1 MALIETFWDQKG
13 ASWRRIGVEPLQDH
27 FVVGVDL
34 GQASDP
40 TAVCILDHHRE
51 VRDTWTTTQLPSG
64 GGTIKQDADERF
76 DVRYLSRLP
85 LGLSYPAMVEHIAE
99 IIARPPLCGK
109 CQLVIDETSVGRPV
123 GDIFEQTGLKPTRI
137 AITAGAEPMMQGDRC
152 WTVPKSV
159 LISTLDARLHTA
171 ELRIAAELTE
181 AGALAEELK
190 EFRRKVSAAGRS
202 SYEARVGKHDDLVLA
217 CAIAL
222 WVACQPPRRIYV
234 GAIRG
239 LW

>member
-1 MALIETFWDQKG
+1 LH
-13 ASWRRIGVEPLQDH
+13 DH
-27 FVVGVDL
+27 FVVGLDL
-34 GQASDP
+34 GQAADP
-40 TAVCILDHHRE
+40 TAVCVLDHHR
-51 VRDTWTTTQLPSG
+51 VVHDTWTRTQLPFG
-64 GGTIKQDADERF
+64 GGTIKQDADEHF

-85 LGLSYPAMVEHIAE
+85 LGLSYPAMVERGID
-99 IIARPPLCGK
+99 IIARPPLCRN
-109 CQLVIDETSVGRPV
+109 CQLVIDETGVGRPV
-123 GDIFEQTGLKPTRI
+123 GDIFEQASLKPTRI
-137 AITAGAEPMMQGDRC
+137 TITAGAEPIMQSERC

-159 LISTLDARLHTA
+159 LISTLDARLHTG

-190 EFRRKVSAAGRS
+190 DFRRKVSAAGRY

-234 GAIRG
+234 GAVKG
-239 LW
+239 LY